1 MTSRVLFLALS
12 AVALAGAGASL
23 AQSPEAQP
31 LAQPGDARAA
41 LVAARAEQ
49 RVAAARGASLER
61 QAALASDAV
70 DKTQR
75 QAAALAARIQQA
87 EAGIAASAA
96 RIELIGRRR
105 AALRASLAARQEPVV
120 RLTGALQLL
129 GRRPLVLGMLRPGSL
144 KDMVHLRAVL
154 ETMLP
159 EVRRRT
165 RGLRAGIERTRLLQR
180 EARAEQARLSAGE
193 TTLDRRR
200 TALAALESRQRLA
213 RRAAQGAANREAD
226 RALALGEQA
235 RDLDSLVGEL
245 EDAGQLRRRLAAL
258 PGPVPRP
265 ARPGDARVLDAEML
279 DAEMLDAG
287 MLDGGPV
294 LATGTPTLAYILPVS
309 GSVIAGFGGASRGIT
324 LAPRGG
330 ALVVAPA
337 AGRVAFAGRYEGYGR
352 IVILEHDGGWT
363 TLVTELAQ
371 VSPVVGD
378 TLVQGAPLG
387 VAGPG
392 RPRLTIELRKD
403 GEPVDILAMVRG

>member
-1 MTSRVLFLALS
+1 MTSRALFLALS

-61 QAALASDAV
+61 QAALARDAV

-144 KDMVHLRAVL
+144 TDMVHLRAVL

-180 EARAEQARLSAGE
+180 EARAEQARLGAGE
-193 TTLDRRR
+193 TTLDSRR

-235 RDLDSLVGEL
+235 RDLGSLVGEL
-245 EDAGQLRRRLAAL
+245 EDAGALRRRLAAL

-265 ARPGDARVLDAEML
+265 ARPGDARVLDESVA
-279 DAEMLDAG
+279 
-287 MLDGGPV
+287 P
-294 LATGTPTLAYILPVS
+294 ATATPPLAYILPVS
-309 GSVIAGFGGASRGIT
+309 GSVIAGFAESLPQGRSRGIT
-324 LAPRGG
+324 LAPRPG
-330 ALVVAPA
+330 AQVVAPA

-363 TLVTELAQ
+363 TLVTDLAQ
-371 VSPVVGD
+371 VSPAVGD

-387 VAGPG
+387 VAGAG
-392 RPRLTIELRKD
+392 QPRLTIELRKD

>member
-1 MTSRVLFLALS
+1 MTSRALFLALS

-61 QAALASDAV
+61 QAGLARDAV

-193 TTLDRRR
+193 TTLDSRR

-265 ARPGDARVLDAEML
+265 MRPGDARVLDAEML
-279 DAEMLDAG
+279 DAEMLD
-287 MLDGGPV
+287 GGPV
-294 LATGTPTLAYILPVS
+294 FATGTPTLAYILPVS